1 MDQTFQEI
9 ADYAAS
15 TQTDKMPLRMIS
27 DFTNHIEE
35 RDAYQT
41 QALVIRQLVERGR
54 MTVGHKIA
62 ATSEAAQQ
70 SLGLNAPAYGV
81 LFEDFEIT
89 NGGTVSVGEL
99 IAPRLECEIAFF
111 LKEDL
116 EGPGVTPEDVLAA
129 TEAVAPALEL
139 VDLRTPQTE
148 GWQTGRGEVICYN
161 AFASGFVIGSER
173 VAPADIDLTTL
184 TCVLS
189 RNGEEISRGT
199 GSAVL
204 GNPLFAMEWLANKM
218 GENGYRLKAG
228 EVIITGTITPPLEV
242 EPGDTYE
249 ASFEGLGSVSLSFGE

>member
-1 MDQTFQEI
+1 MDQTFQDI
-9 ADYAAS
+9 ADYS
-15 TQTDKMPLRMIS
+15 VRTQTDKMPLRMIS
-27 DFTNHIEE
+27 EFTNNLEE
-35 RDAYQT
+35 RDAYQI
-41 QALVIRQLVERGR
+41 QAQVIRELVERGR

-81 LFEDFEIT
+81 LFEDFELE
-89 NGGTVSVGEL
+89 NGSTVSLGDY

-116 EGPGVTPEDVLAA
+116 AGPGITPEDVLAA
-129 TEAVAPALEL
+129 TEAVAPAFEL

-161 AFASGFVIGSER
+161 AFAKGFVIGSER
-173 VAPADIDLTTL
+173 VAPGELDLTTL

-189 RNGEEISRGT
+189 QNGEEISRGT

-204 GNPLFAMEWLANKM
+204 GNPLIAMEWLANKM
-218 GENGYRLKAG
+218 GENGFRLKAG
-228 EVIITGTITPPLEV
+228 EVIITGTITPPLAV

-249 ASFEGLGSVSLSFGE
+249 ASFEGLGDVSLTFGE